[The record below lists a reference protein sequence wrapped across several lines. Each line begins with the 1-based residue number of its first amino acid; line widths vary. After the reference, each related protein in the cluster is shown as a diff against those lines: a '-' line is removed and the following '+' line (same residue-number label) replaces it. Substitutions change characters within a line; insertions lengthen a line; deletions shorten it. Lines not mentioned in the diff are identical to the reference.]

1 MPIHK
6 LRRYLHR
13 AVAATALAALLPMA
27 GCRKEIPMIR
37 SEAEY
42 VTSPTSPERIEGFF
56 LVNEGNMGWAATSAR
71 STTSMPARAVTS
83 ATSTRSA
90 TPTW

>member
-13 AVAATALAALLPMA
+13 AVAATALVALLPMA

-42 VTSPTSPERIEGFF
+42 VTSPTSPER
-56 LVNEGNMGWAATSAR
+56 
-71 STTSMPARAVTS
+71 
-83 ATSTRSA
+83 A

>member
-1 MPIHK
+1 MSIHQ

-13 AVAATALAALLPMA
+13 RSPRQALPPWLPMA

-56 LVNEGNMGWAATSAR
+56 LVNEGNMGSNKCTIDHFNAR
-71 STTSMPARAVTS
+71 TAVTS